1 MLLREASVLD
11 CTLELLDAAPISNR
25 EFHALEL
32 PNGDEVLGFLLSEGM
47 LEQNKY
53 GIHITPKGS
62 SFINEGG
69 YTRRWWKN
77 LFKTITSVITLVAA
91 LATIVNVLFSF
102 FR

>member
-53 GIHITPKGS
+53 GIHITPKGRS
-62 SFINEGG
+62 HLYEGG
-69 YTRRWWKN
+69 YRRLWWKR
-77 LFKTITSVITLVAA
+77 LFKTIAAIVTFLAA

>member
-1 MLLREASVLD
+1 MSRNFASVLD
-11 CTLELLDAAPISNR
+11 ATLVLFDCSPMLNSD
-25 EFHALEL
+25 FYALEL

-53 GIHITPKGS
+53 CIHITPKGRS
-62 SFINEGG
+62 HLYEGG
-69 YTRRWWKN
+69 YRRLWWKR
-77 LFKTITSVITLVAA
+77 LFKTIAAIVTFLAA